1 MAQRTRLDRGA
12 LGLSGDALLAVLE
25 TAALAPSLHNSQPW
39 RFRVAGDTVELR
51 ADPARLLAV
60 ADPDGREQR
69 IGCGAALFT
78 LRLALV
84 GRGIR
89 PLVSLLPDRAR
100 PELLAVVRAG
110 GRVRATPAEADLLAA
125 VPRRRTHRRAF
136 DGGVVEPEARHDLVR
151 AALAEGAWLEM
162 VDDERRAVLGDLA
175 RAAHQRQQADSAFR
189 AELAAW
195 TGHTEERPD
204 GVPAHLGGPAPLPS
218 DAWVLR
224 DFSGGHAA
232 PGRPDATRPLIAVL
246 SVHGE
251 GPREDL
257 RAGEALQH
265 VLLAATVRGLSVSFL
280 SQLVEVPDVREQVRK
295 LLARGGGAT
304 RPPAAAL
311 RIGHGTPLPA
321 TPRLPVHL

>member
-1 MAQRTRLDRGA
+1 VTQGTRVEA
-12 LGLSGDALLAVLE
+12 LGLAPETLLAVLE

-39 RFRVAGDTVELR
+39 RFHVAGGAVELH
-51 ADPARLLAV
+51 ADPERRLAV

-84 GRGIR
+84 GRGVR
-89 PLVSLLPDRAR
+89 PLVSLLPDRTR
-100 PELLAVVRAG
+100 PEVLAVVRAG
-110 GRVRATPAEADLLAA
+110 GRVRATPVQRDLLAA

-136 DGGVVEPEARHDLVR
+136 DGGVVESGARHDLVR
-151 AALAEGAWLEM
+151 AALEEGAWLEV

-175 RAAHQRQQADSAFR
+175 RAAHRHQQADAAFQ

-195 TGHTEERPD
+195 TGHTDDRSD
-204 GVPAHLGGPAPLPS
+204 GVPAHLGGPAPAPS
-218 DAWVLR
+218 EGWVLR

-232 PGRPDATRPLIAVL
+232 PGPPENTRPLIAVL
-246 SVHGE
+246 SVHAE
-251 GPREDL
+251 GAREDV

-280 SQLVEVPDVREQVRK
+280 SQLVEVPEVREQVRK
-295 LLARGGGAT
+295 LLARGTGAT
-304 RPPAAAL
+304 RPPVAVL

-321 TPRLPVHL
+321 TPRLPIHL